1 MNWSSFIL
9 ILWIS
14 KRKIV
19 DIIIILDTEMNAYF
33 LLTASQVQLQPN
45 ERFFVLDEQ
54 NTYMYHYT

>member
-1 MNWSSFIL
+1 
-9 ILWIS
+9 
-14 KRKIV
+14 V